1 MSGSGKINLSKESI
15 KTILIINLGGIGDI
29 LLSTPALKAL
39 KEFYPDSRIYLLA
52 AGQVVEFAK
61 GLPYIDEV
69 FVFNL
74 NLGVIKILRNLKVM
88 VVLRKKRID
97 LAINMRTLVSKD
109 SALKMRLLLAAIN
122 AKAKAGRD
130 TAGRGGFFDFKI
142 AETDQPEKHE
152 IDYNIEMMRALG
164 IEVKDKAVDFK
175 IEEDSFKKIN
185 QILEKEGVIKED
197 TLICMHYGGKPSHRW
212 PLESLLQA
220 AQKIGEKID
229 CKFVLAGGK
238 DELGSE
244 LCVAYRAIAPADI
257 KIINLAG
264 KLAIS
269 ELGALIIRCNLLIVN
284 DTGPMHI
291 AAALKAPL
299 VAIFGPGYMA
309 QFDPRR
315 ISDKAV
321 VLYKK
326 ADCAPCN
333 KIYCDSMECLK
344 AISPEEVTN
353 KALELL
359 TYAKKTL

>member
-1 MSGSGKINLSKESI
+1 MSVKEKINLSKESI

-29 LLSTPALKAL
+29 LLSTAALKAL
-39 KEFYPDSRIYLLA
+39 REFYPDSRIYLLA
-52 AGQVVEFAK
+52 AGQVFEFAK

-69 FVFNL
+69 FVFNF
-74 NLGVIKILRNLKVM
+74 NLLKILLNLKVLFM
-88 VVLRKKRID
+88 LRKKKIG
-97 LAINMRTLVSKD
+97 LAVNMRTLVSGN
-109 SALKMRLLLAAIN
+109 SALKMRFLLCVIN
-122 AKAKAGRD
+122 AKLKAGRD

-142 AETDQPEKHE
+142 SEADQPEKHE

-164 IEVKDKAVDFK
+164 IEVKDKALEFK

-185 QILEKEGVIKED
+185 RILEKEGITKEAV
-197 TLICMHYGGKPSHRW
+197 LVCMHVGGKPSHRW
-212 PLESLLQA
+212 PLENLLQA
-220 AQKIGEKID
+220 AQKIGKKID

-238 DELGSE
+238 DDLGPE
-244 LCVAYRAIAPADI
+244 LCAASRVIAPGSI

-264 KLAIS
+264 KLTIN
-269 ELGALIIRCNLLIVN
+269 ELGALMARSDLFIVN

-291 AAALKAPL
+291 AAVLKVPL

-315 ISDKAV
+315 ISDKTA

-326 ADCAPCN
+326 ADCSPCN
-333 KIYCDSMECLK
+333 KTYCDSMKCLK

-353 KALELL
+353 AALELL

>member
-15 KTILIINLGGIGDI
+15 KTILIINLGGIGDV

-39 KEFYPDSRIYLLA
+39 RRFYPDSRIYLLA
-52 AGQVVEFAK
+52 AGQTVEFAK

-69 FVFNL
+69 FIFNL
-74 NLGVIKILRNLKVM
+74 SFGLIEILRNLKVI
-88 VVLRKKRID
+88 VVLRKKKIG
-97 LAINMRTLVSKD
+97 LVINMRTLVSKN

-142 AETDQPEKHE
+142 AEADQPEKHE
-152 IDYNIEMMRALG
+152 IDYNIEMMRVLG
-164 IEVKDKAVDFK
+164 IEVKDKVVDFK

-185 QILEKEGVIKED
+185 QILEKEGVVKED
-197 TLICMHYGGKPSHRW
+197 VLICMHYGGKPSHRW
-212 PLESLLQA
+212 PFENLLQA
-220 AQKIGEKID
+220 AQKIGKKIT

-238 DELGSE
+238 DELGAE
-244 LCVAYRAIAPADI
+244 LCAAYRVIAPADI

-264 KLAIS
+264 KLAIN
-269 ELGALIIRCNLLIVN
+269 ELGALIARSNLFIVN

-291 AAALKAPL
+291 AAALKVPL
-299 VAIFGPGYMA
+299 VAVFGPGYMA
-309 QFDPRR
+309 QFDPRC

-333 KIYCDSMECLK
+333 KIYCDSIKCLK

-353 KALELL
+353 AALELL
-359 TYAKKTL
+359 IYAKKNL

>member
-1 MSGSGKINLSKESI
+1 MSASGKINLSKKSI
-15 KTILIINLGGIGDI
+15 KNILIINLGGIGDI

-39 KEFYPDSRIYLLA
+39 REFYPDSRIHLLA
-52 AGQVVEFAK
+52 ARQASEFAK
-61 GLPYIDEV
+61 GLPYIDEI
-69 FVFNL
+69 FVFNFNFGL
-74 NLGVIKILRNLKVM
+74 IKILRNLKALFM
-88 VVLRKKRID
+88 LRKRKID
-97 LAINMRTLVSKD
+97 LAINMRTLVSGK
-109 SALKMRLLLAAIN
+109 SALKMRFLLAAIN
-122 AKAKAGRD
+122 AKVKAGRD

-142 AETDQPEKHE
+142 AEEDRPEQHE
-152 IDYNIEMMRALG
+152 TTYNIEMMRALG
-164 IEVKDKAVDFK
+164 IEVKDKALDFN

-185 QILEKEGVIKED
+185 RILEKEGVTKED
-197 TLICMHYGGKPSHRW
+197 ILICMHVGGKPSHRW
-212 PLESLLQA
+212 PLENLLQSA
-220 AQKIGEKID
+220 EKIGKKID

-238 DELGSE
+238 DDLGPQVCAAS
-244 LCVAYRAIAPADI
+244 RAIAPLYI

-264 KLAIS
+264 KLSIN
-269 ELGALIIRCNLLIVN
+269 ELGALIARSNLFIVN

-326 ADCAPCN
+326 ADCSPCN
-333 KIYCDSMECLK
+333 KAYCDSMKCLK

-353 KALELL
+353 AALELL
-359 TYAKKTL
+359 TYAKKNL